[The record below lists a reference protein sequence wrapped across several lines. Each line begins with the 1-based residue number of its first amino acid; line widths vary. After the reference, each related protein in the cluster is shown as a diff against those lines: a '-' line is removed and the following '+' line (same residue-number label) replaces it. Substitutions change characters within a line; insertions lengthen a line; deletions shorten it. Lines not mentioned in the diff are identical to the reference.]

1 MVASCLNRLIEVT
14 LTDLANKREPLRVY
28 FIWIVFIR
36 LDLVCILVRSSI
48 LIIYFLTV
56 LKRLF
61 TSLLSCLVLLVKLV
75 ARFVVCSV
83 MDENTGVSVRTV
95 AGLKVRLAD
104 LWIVINPC
112 GLTQVRRSFQRA

>member
-1 MVASCLNRLIEVT
+1 MVANCLYRLIEFT

-48 LIIYFLTV
+48 LIIYFLAV

-95 AGLKVRLAD
+95 AGFKVGLAD